1 MDYLV
6 LALFGMLVG
15 LLVTQREIKLTITHI
30 QKLDQ
35 PVVEPKTDEEAFQE
49 IEEQQILQ
57 SAQSYLDRYLKEGN

>member
-1 MDYLV
+1 MDYLA
-6 LALFGMLVG
+6 LALFGILVG
-15 LLVTQREIKLTITHI
+15 FLVTKREIKLTITHI

-35 PVVEPKTDEEAFQE
+35 PVFEPKTDEEAFQE